1 MSEKPTDDLSRE
13 LAERRFARLY
23 EETNGEILAYA
34 LRRAANSED
43 AADVVADT
51 YLVAWRRLG
60 DVPDGARAR
69 LWLFGVARRAL
80 ANQRRG
86 DLRRERLADEMRE
99 VLRRRLAD
107 FQDDQVAGRAATMD
121 ALARLEEKDREV
133 LLLAGWE
140 ELEPREIAT
149 VLDISAISVRSRLH
163 RARRRLRAALAAQE
177 ARGEKSPEN
186 QMQCE
191 EAR

>member
-1 MSEKPTDDLSRE
+1 MGDTPTQELSRE

-23 EETNGEILAYA
+23 EETNGEILGYA
-34 LRRAANSED
+34 LRRTASPED

-51 YLVAWRRLG
+51 FLVAWRRLG
-60 DVPDGARAR
+60 EVPCGPRAR
-69 LWLFGVARRAL
+69 LWLFGVARRAV

-86 DLRRERLADEMRE
+86 ELRRQRLAEEIRE
-99 VLRRRLAD
+99 ELRRRLAD
-107 FQDDQVAGRAATMD
+107 LRYDQGAERAATMD

-140 ELEPREIAT
+140 ELEPREIAV
-149 VLDISAISVRSRLH
+149 VLGISTIAARSRLH
-163 RARRRLRAALAAQE
+163 RARRRLRDVLALDMSSRRR
-177 ARGEKSPEN
+177 RGDGELE
-186 QMQCE
+186 CE